1 MPWVLLGMGF
11 AALVAVLAWNRAW
24 SHRQRA
30 SLQAASWQAQL
41 LAESALACA
50 EDSVWA
56 KLKTGTALVAKPDS
70 AKTSLDS
77 AVGSGGLEPASDSS
91 ADPCPLPPGARGTI
105 AFEIGDGT
113 LLVPV
118 VAKGEV
124 PFGRTTI
131 ARSIRASISGA
142 LDRVLFG
149 AAVTQCTR
157 GPSVLN
163 VSGTRIVGDV
173 RVRSE
178 AQPPPGFRKLE
189 DGITAASFVPMRAI
203 QDTAAIA
210 SRLKTAF
217 QGSDV
222 FSGGAAYSSG
232 RGFPDRTEIVHTSL
246 GGKVEVDIEGPIG
259 GTAWRPPAGRVL
271 MVEGD
276 VFVRGRVLLD
286 GWTIMAS
293 GEISL
298 EGDAKA
304 RDVTLYAQGG
314 VSMAGDADFS
324 GQILSGGRLEIAERS
339 RLSGSVVAMCWGRD
353 SGRISLAATVPSR
366 GYLVALGSGA
376 ELRIGREA
384 VLEGV
389 AVSEG
394 AMRVEGA
401 VHGVAV
407 AGSFRCRPG
416 VEECTGTGTFDRTL
430 LPADFVVPLGLPGAQ
445 GLRIA
450 SWEAG
455 E

>member
-11 AALVAVLAWNRAW
+11 AALVAVLAWNRSW

-30 SLQAASWQAQL
+30 ALQAASWQAQL

-56 KLKTGTALVAKPDS
+56 KLKSGTAVVPKPDS
-70 AKTSLDS
+70 AKTALDS
-77 AVGSGGLEPASDSS
+77 ALGSGGLGPGSDSA
-91 ADPCPLPPGARGTI
+91 ADPCPLPPGARG
-105 AFEIGDGT
+105 AMSFSIGDGT
-113 LLVPV
+113 LLLPV

-124 PFGRTTI
+124 PFGRTTL
-131 ARSIRASISGA
+131 ARSIRASLSGA

-149 AAVTQCTR
+149 AAVTQCTK
-157 GPSVLN
+157 GASVLN
-163 VSGTRIVGDV
+163 VSGTRIVGGV
-173 RVRSE
+173 RVRAD
-178 AQPPPGFRKLE
+178 AQPPPGFGKLE
-189 DGITAASFVPMRAI
+189 DGITVASFVPMGAV
-203 QDTAAIA
+203 QDTAAI
-210 SRLKTAF
+210 SNRLKTAF

-222 FSGGAAYSSG
+222 FSGGAAYSSS
-232 RGFPDRTEIVHTSL
+232 RGFPDRTEIVHTGV
-246 GGKVEVDIEGPIG
+246 GGKVEVDIEGPLG
-259 GTAWRPPAGRVL
+259 GADWRPPAGRVL

-276 VFVRGRVLLD
+276 VVVRGRVVLD

-293 GEISL
+293 GRISL

-304 RDVTLYAQGG
+304 RDAMLYAQGG
-314 VSMAGDADFS
+314 VEMGGDAEFS
-324 GQILSGGRLEIAERS
+324 GQILSGGPLGISERA
-339 RLSGSVVAMCWGRD
+339 RLSGGVVAMCWGRD
-353 SGRISLAATVPSR
+353 SGRISLAARVPSR
-366 GYLVALGSGA
+366 GYLVALGGGA
-376 ELRIGREA
+376 ELRIGRDA

-389 AVSEG
+389 AVSAG
-394 AMRVEGA
+394 TMRVEGA

-407 AGSFRCRPG
+407 AGSFRCRSG
-416 VEECTGTGTFDRTL
+416 VEDCTGTGTFDRTL